1 MNWKKQLAAGRGH
14 AVTLKESDGI
24 SYRNEKML
32 LSSVKG
38 LSEAKPSCPSQYFA
52 FKQLLIPLDI
62 PRFWNGTAWPLPD
75 RLLLFKTAS
84 ASRRYYKAQMPP
96 NQMADLLPRDL
107 FQ

>member
-1 MNWKKQLAAGRGH
+1 M
-14 AVTLKESDGI
+14 TLKESDGI

-32 LSSVKG
+32 LSSVRG
-38 LSEAKPSCPSQYFA
+38 LSEAKPSCPSQCFA

-84 ASRRYYKAQMPP
+84 ASRRYYKADDELEE
-96 NQMADLLPRDL
+96 AASDGEKPRCD
-107 FQ
+107 FERI